1 MAMNGIKMEVE
12 PQIKQDPES
21 FTPGGFMDDDLY
33 EDTGELNMPPK
44 HTADIWLTRVPKWLW
59 ESLATAGD
67 DEEIEVGKIAM
78 WDDPHGNSGK
88 QEMKLI
94 LNQEWQSVQ
103 NLPRE
108 YSIKATNLKPDNTFV
123 FTEKDL
129 PGYKPNAYGRSR
141 ADHGAVT
148 TGQDPRSGS
157 YRVQKQK
164 GRVKKA
170 IPSTL
175 IPFPFHPVIILTFAR
190 TEHTTLIGPA
200 KREFGCIPVPNAE
213 FKQFMDKR
221 TQKAIQGE
229 NATTII
235 AEGKVDHT
243 NIDKAQNAFRGF
255 IRTGA
260 APKVRQENKA
270 ARIPKNELID
280 MLHKLFDEFEYW
292 PMREIKQR
300 TRQPE
305 AYLKET
311 LSDIADLVKSGSFAS
326 CWKRHAEYNKTSYT
340 VHGKPPEADGEPDD
354 DQGLDE
360 EDDNLEM
367 EDVV

>member
-1 MAMNGIKMEVE
+1 MEIE

-33 EDTGELNMPPK
+33 EDTGELNMPPR

-78 WDDPHGNSGK
+78 WDDAHGNSRD
-88 QEMKLI
+88 MRLI
-94 LNQEWQSVQ
+94 LNQERQNVQ
-103 NLPRE
+103 HLPRE
-108 YSIKATNLKPDNTFV
+108 YSIQATNSQPENTFV

-148 TGQDPRSGS
+148 AQDPRSGS
-157 YRVQKQK
+157 YRVQKQR
-164 GRVKKA
+164 GRVRKA
-170 IPSTL
+170 IPK
-175 IPFPFHPVIILTFAR
+175 
-190 TEHTTLIGPA
+190 HTTLIGPA
-200 KREFGCIPVPNAE
+200 KREFSCIPVPNAD
-213 FKQFMDKR
+213 FKNFMDKR

-243 NIDKAQNAFRGF
+243 NLDKAQNAFKGF
-255 IRTGA
+255 IRTGVA
-260 APKVRQENKA
+260 TKVRQENKA

-292 PMREIKQR
+292 PMREIKQK

-326 CWKRHAEYNKTSYT
+326 CWKRHAEYSKHSYT

-354 DQGLDE
+354 DQVVDE